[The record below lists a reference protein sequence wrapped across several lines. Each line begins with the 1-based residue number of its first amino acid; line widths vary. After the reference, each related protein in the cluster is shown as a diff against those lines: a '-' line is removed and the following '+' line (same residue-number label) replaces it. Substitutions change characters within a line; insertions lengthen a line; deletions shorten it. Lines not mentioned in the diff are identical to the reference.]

1 MRENLRNARLEKDM
15 TQKQVAE
22 YLHTAERYYKQIEY
36 GERLGSIAMWDM
48 LEDLFN
54 IHQRK
59 LREISENHL
68 GKEDSQ

>member
-1 MRENLRNARLEKDM
+1 MRENLRTARLEKGM

-36 GERLGSIAMWDM
+36 GERLGSISMWDM

>member
-1 MRENLRNARLEKDM
+1 MRENLRNARLEKNM

-59 LREISENHL
+59 LREFSENRHD
-68 GKEDSQ
+68 KADNQ

>member
-1 MRENLRNARLEKDM
+1 MRENLRNARLEKGM
-15 TQKQVAE
+15 TQKQVAD

-48 LEDLFN
+48 LEDLFS

-59 LREISENHL
+59 LREISENHP
-68 GKEDSQ
+68 GKADSQ

>member
-1 MRENLRNARLEKDM
+1 MRENLRKARIDKNM

-36 GERLGSIAMWDM
+36 GERLGSIEVWDS

-54 IHQRK
+54 VHQRK
-59 LREISENHL
+59 LRELSENHHD
-68 GKEDSQ
+68 KVNSQ

>member
-1 MRENLRNARLEKDM
+1 MRENLRNARKEKGM

-36 GERLGSIAMWDM
+36 GERLGSISMWDM

-59 LREISENHL
+59 LREISENHHGTTDNL
-68 GKEDSQ
+68 